1 MRLTKREMRGS
12 WDLDRRR
19 LRRRYAAAA
28 AVAAAGFLLCL
39 CFRYNAY
46 YYEQKLTLAENLRAY
61 ALALR
66 LLAARITD
74 SELFRRR
81 DALIDAFGSV
91 AYYGALARLRI
102 TLSAF
107 VSGAAL
113 AVSGAVFQTA
123 YRNPMASPSIIGAAV
138 GVDLGNV
145 LVVALY
151 SAAAYENILLRYRF
165 CYGFTALC
173 VGLVFLL
180 GRLGGAQRRKNY
192 GTMEM
197 ILAGSVVSQVVRVF
211 SMYLMYE
218 LPEEDLL
225 LYEEISLGTYPDW
238 SARSTA
244 VFFGV
249 MALSLLPVLAMRWRL
264 NVLALDRAESRSLGA
279 PAGALRVIAQLCG
292 VLMVTCAMI
301 HRGEVGMLSLV
312 IPCAV
317 RRFIDAD
324 FRHLCCFSALA
335 GGTLLMLC
343 DLAASFVYIA
353 DAPLP
358 VTFVI
363 ELVLVPVF
371 LVILAKSGR
380 RNHAV

>member
-1 MRLTKREMRGS
+1 MQLTKAQMRAS
-12 WDLDRRR
+12 WAWDRNRM
-19 LRRRYAAAA
+19 RRRYGI
-28 AVAAAGFLLCL
+28 AVGITLAVFVFCL

-46 YYEQKLTLAENLRAY
+46 FYEEKFVLLENLKSY

-66 LLAARITD
+66 LLFARFTD
-74 SELFRRR
+74 GALFQQR
-81 DALIDAFGSV
+81 DAAIEAFGSI

-102 TLSAF
+102 TLVSF

-113 AVSGAVFQTA
+113 AIAGAVFQTA
-123 YRNPMASPSIIGAAV
+123 YRNPMASPNLIGATAGV
-138 GVDLGNV
+138 GLGNV
-145 LVVALY
+145 LVVTLC
-151 SAAAYENILLRYRF
+151 SAQAYENILLRYKY
-165 CYGFTALC
+165 CYGFTVIC

-180 GRLGGAQRRKNY
+180 GRLGAGRRSHSVL
-192 GTMEM
+192 EM
-197 ILAGSVVSQVVRVF
+197 IMAGSVVSQIIRVF

-225 LYEEISLGTYPDW
+225 LYQEISLGTYPDTGAV
-238 SARSTA
+238 SMA

-249 MALSLLPVLAMRWRL
+249 MLISILPVVLMRWRL
-264 NVLALDRAESRSLGA
+264 NVLGMDGAEAASAGIS
-279 PAGALRVIAQLCG
+279 AGALRVIAQICG

-312 IPCAV
+312 IPYIV
-317 RRFIDAD
+317 RRRFGAD
-324 FRHLCCFSALA
+324 FRHQCLFSALI

-343 DLAASFVYIA
+343 DLAASFIYIA

-363 ELVLVPVF
+363 ELVLVPAF
-371 LVILAKSGR
+371 LLILARNR
-380 RNHAV
+380 RNNDEI